1 MTRDNPSD
9 HGQQDTSP
17 MLAMM
22 KEIKADILNQVKA
35 SEEAMKAE
43 ESLQQQ
49 RWKEIIK
56 DWYGEIKQSGVRGLR
71 SVEDFFK
78 HIVRQGKSYQSLGI
92 KSFDFLI

>member
-43 ESLQQQ
+43 LRTSLEATNQ
-49 RWKEIIK
+49 KVSILTNTVVEN
-56 DWYGEIKQSGVRGLR
+56 SGKIAAI
-71 SVEDFFK
+71 EK
-78 HIVRQGKSYQSLGI
+78 W
-92 KSFDFLI
+92 